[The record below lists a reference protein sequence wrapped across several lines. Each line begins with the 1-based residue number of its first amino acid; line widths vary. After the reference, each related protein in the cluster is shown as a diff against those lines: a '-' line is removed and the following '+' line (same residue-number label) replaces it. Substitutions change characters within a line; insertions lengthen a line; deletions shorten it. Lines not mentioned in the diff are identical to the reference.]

1 MQELFRKGDEAQD
14 NTKASILEMNKIT
27 ERGV

>member
-14 NTKASILEMNKIT
+14 NTKAAIVEMNKIT

>member
-14 NTKASILEMNKIT
+14 NTKVAIVEMNKIT
-27 ERGV
+27 ERGI

>member
-14 NTKASILEMNKIT
+14 NTKASILEMTKIT